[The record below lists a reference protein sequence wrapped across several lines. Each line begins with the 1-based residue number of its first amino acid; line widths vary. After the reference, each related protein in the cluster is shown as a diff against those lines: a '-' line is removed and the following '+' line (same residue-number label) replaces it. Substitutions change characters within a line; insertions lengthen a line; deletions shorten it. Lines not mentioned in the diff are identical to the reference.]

1 MELKNKN
8 MREEALREMVEEG
21 TYETMEEA
29 RFETRLTLERRAR
42 RI

>member
-8 MREEALREMVEEG
+8 MREEALRKMVEEG